1 MILVRFPSLDSNF
14 WISTPTSHWVAA
26 RALQYRE
33 TVHTAVIVPAFN
45 EAQTLPAVLS
55 ALHEQFPDH
64 DVVVIND
71 GSTDSTARVAHDAGA
86 TCLSLPFN
94 LGIGGALR
102 LGFRHVVDE
111 GYDQAYQFD
120 ADGQH
125 EPSQIPA
132 LLAAL
137 ENADMVVGS
146 RFGSNTSYRVSWSRN
161 LAMALLR
168 KLVGRLTGQ
177 KFSDT
182 SSGFR
187 AFRRPVLELFAREYP
202 VEYMDSVEALIL
214 ATARGFRVVEVP
226 VAMGGRRAGQPSN
239 RNLRL
244 VYHFVRV
251 LIVLLAGSH
260 RRPVETV

>member
-1 MILVRFPSLDSNF
+1 MR
-14 WISTPTSHWVAA
+14 
-26 RALQYRE
+26 
-33 TVHTAVIVPAFN
+33 TAVIIPAFN
-45 EAQTLPAVLS
+45 EAQALPGVLFS
-55 ALHEQFPDH
+55 LHEEVPHH
-64 DVVVIND
+64 DIIVIDD
-71 GSTDSTARVAHDAGA
+71 GSTDMTASVAQDAGA

-102 LGFRHVVDE
+102 LGFRYVVNE
-111 GYDQAYQFD
+111 GYEQAYQFD

-137 ENADMVVGS
+137 DGADMAIGS
-146 RFGSNTSYRVSWSRN
+146 RFAGDTDYQVGWTRN
-161 LAMALLR
+161 LAMGMLR
-168 KLVGRLTGQ
+168 WLVGRLSGQ
-177 KFSDT
+177 TFSDT

-187 AFRRPVLELFAREYP
+187 AFRRPVLELFASEYP

-214 ATARGFRVVEVP
+214 ATGRGFQVVEVP
-226 VAMGGRRAGQPSN
+226 VSMAGRSAGEPSN

-260 RRPVETV
+260 RRPARSP